1 MDTDLR
7 DAIALPHP
15 HHPSSARVNEPSGK
29 GSIRY
34 LGLDVEPKGAIA
46 PGTELRLTHYLRV
59 EHGFDR
65 NPELRIEVSS
75 RDGRAL
81 VSSDH
86 VPLEGRAP
94 ATRWR
99 RGQIWADVHRLR
111 VPSEAELEASGR
123 PAELELWFGL
133 VVDGAHG
140 RVTTDEHPEVP
151 RERHLIARL
160 AVDWPS
166 SSARTDARSSTISPE
181 MP

>member
-15 HHPSSARVNEPSGK
+15 HYPSSARLHEPSGK
-29 GSIRY
+29 GSVQY

-59 EHGFDR
+59 EHRFDR
-65 NPELRIEVSS
+65 SLELRVEVSAGE
-75 RDGRAL
+75 GRAL

-86 VPLEGRAP
+86 VPMEGRAP

-111 VPSEAELEASGR
+111 VPSAAELEALGR

-133 VVDGAHG
+133 VVDGVRG
-140 RVTTDEHPEVP
+140 RVTTDEHPEVA
-151 RERHLIARL
+151 RERHLIARIPI
-160 AVDWPS
+160 DWG
-166 SSARTDARSSTISPE
+166 SSAARSESRSSTTTPE
-181 MP
+181 AP